1 MSEFRMR
8 SVVQGRARD
17 PDPVRLPPVRVGA
30 AAQPSSVIPGR
41 PSAAEE
47 DCAFSREEVEVHA
60 TYIRSGMSRDEG
72 DHMLRWARNEAYRSR
87 HIRFVMD
94 LFSRPRG
101 EMKDVCQARH
111 RAIWLVLYSCASGGG
126 QKNLGS

>member
-60 TYIRSGMSRDEG
+60 TYIRSLSTHGQNYVILADTSMVRG
-72 DHMLRWARNEAYRSR
+72 TM
-87 HIRFVMD
+87 
-94 LFSRPRG
+94 FSLCAQNYIPRG
-101 EMKDVCQARH
+101 EGH
-111 RAIWLVLYSCASGGG
+111 H
-126 QKNLGS
+126 